1 MKVKN
6 QKTDKITEVGT
17 SHGINLCYSQH
28 YEIVQEKKKK
38 KKENKEA
45 KARQTK

>member
-6 QKTDKITEVGT
+6 QKTGKITEVGE

-38 KKENKEA
+38 ENKEA
-45 KARQTK
+45 KSRQTK

>member
-6 QKTDKITEVGT
+6 LKTDKITEVGESYGT
-17 SHGINLCYSQH
+17 NLCYSQN
-28 YEIVQEKKKK
+28 YEIVIEKK

-45 KARQTK
+45 KDRKTK